1 MCFFFYSQVCER
13 LVSKIQKLDYE
24 LTLPAEWKL
33 EQVKLRWAEGEQMR
47 AIQLLKDLIKESGV

>member
-1 MCFFFYSQVCER
+1 MFFFYSQVCER

-47 AIQLLKDLIKESGV
+47 AIQLQLQWR